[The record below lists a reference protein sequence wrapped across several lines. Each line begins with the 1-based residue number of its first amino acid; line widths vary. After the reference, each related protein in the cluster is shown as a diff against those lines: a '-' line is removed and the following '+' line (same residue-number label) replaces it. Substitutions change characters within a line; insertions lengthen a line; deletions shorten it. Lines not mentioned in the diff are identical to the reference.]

1 MNRKRTAFVGL
12 VVAALAVVIFLAT
25 RPAPQPTSG
34 TAVTAVSPVAPLRTV
49 KSPPRPAS
57 TLAGAT
63 TRDPVAEGPTTGVPV
78 FKAKWGSAPDELGRD
93 RPNEGNPMG
102 PMSMAVDA
110 KGRMYVLDEINGRIV
125 RRGADGKVEATIS
138 SNLIAPQDMAVA
150 ADGSTLVLD
159 RFVDKQVAIYDES
172 GRFRGDIPI
181 EGEGVEDVGQVTGV
195 FADGNDIYVEREH
208 GELVKLGD
216 TSGNLAL
223 PRTELPGRPSR
234 DGTLFLNAGITDAQ
248 VGRVYVSAIDRST
261 NNHRFTRELRL
272 RSFVRAIV
280 LLDSDLAGTIYF
292 ASEVEVEGGNEVVLL
307 TCLEPLKGTPV
318 GGAVL
323 PVNTLPEETFRDLTV
338 QNEGG
343 VLYAQRTDEGVTY
356 VHYDCE

>member
-1 MNRKRTAFVGL
+1 MDLLASQRDPGSAEQDLTS
-12 VVAALAVVIFLAT
+12 ALEL
-25 RPAPQPTSG
+25 
-34 TAVTAVSPVAPLRTV
+34 SP
-49 KSPPRPAS
+49 
-57 TLAGAT
+57 
-63 TRDPVAEGPTTGVPV
+63 PVAE
-78 FKAKWGSAPDELGRD
+78 
-93 RPNEGNPMG
+93 
-102 PMSMAVDA
+102 
-110 KGRMYVLDEINGRIV
+110 
-125 RRGADGKVEATIS
+125 
-138 SNLIAPQDMAVA
+138 
-150 ADGSTLVLD
+150 
-159 RFVDKQVAIYDES
+159 
-172 GRFRGDIPI
+172 RFR
-181 EGEGVEDVGQVTGV
+181 
-195 FADGNDIYVEREH
+195 A
-208 GELVKLGD
+208 LVKLGD

-292 ASEVEVEGGNEVVLL
+292 ASEVEVEGGGEVVLL

-323 PVNTLPEETFRDLTV
+323 PVNTMPEETFRDLTV

-343 VLYAQRTDEGVTY
+343 VLYAQRSEEGVTY